1 MGMGIH
7 YSPID
12 VTLILNPTPQA
23 DAEEVCTILQQAF
36 QLVYTEAT
44 MEHLNESITA
54 GEKGVRTSRSSVML
68 LPRSRGVSPP
78 KPQSPVHS
86 LPKPRSPVH
95 HGATPPSFGG
105 MPSTTGPS
113 VPTLPEDTEGITS
126 YILPWCNSSVNIIL
140 IRTCMFVVFFRDY
153 RGVCIGSGTSPRVH
167 GKGKLETIL

>member
-1 MGMGIH
+1 MGIH

-23 DAEEVCTILQQAF
+23 DAEEVCSILQQAF

-54 GEKGVRTSRSSVML
+54 GERGVRTSRSSVML

-95 HGATPPSFGG
+95 HGASPPTPAGATPPSFGG

-113 VPTLPEDTEGITS
+113 VPTLPEDTEGI
-126 YILPWCNSSVNIIL
+126 I
-140 IRTCMFVVFFRDY
+140 F
-153 RGVCIGSGTSPRVH
+153 H
-167 GKGKLETIL
+167 GATAV